1 MLDQDNDQIQ
11 QRRRHLEEIAA
22 LGNATYTNRFDRSHN
37 ISQLVEKYSSQ
48 AGKKEGDELDGKV
61 ELFNI
66 SKDFFG
72 IKNSPQK
79 FQFIRDKKGKIISI
93 EVFNFPVQYGPYEI
107 NIKTDKPV
115 PTN

>member
-1 MLDQDNDQIQ
+1 M
-11 QRRRHLEEIAA
+11 RRRINSTSVFFL
-22 LGNATYTNRFDRSHN
+22 LNKLYV
-37 ISQLVEKYSSQ
+37 QL
-48 AGKKEGDELDGKV
+48 KEGDELDGKV